1 MQVSALSDVR
11 ELLMVCSKAVH
22 FVASKLRRG
31 EASTSASASSIG
43 EASLGPCAYSI
54 HA

>member
-1 MQVSALSDVR
+1 
-11 ELLMVCSKAVH
+11 MVCSKAVH

-31 EASTSASASSIG
+31 EAGLEPGTSAGASSIG
-43 EASLGPCAYSI
+43 EASLGPRAYST